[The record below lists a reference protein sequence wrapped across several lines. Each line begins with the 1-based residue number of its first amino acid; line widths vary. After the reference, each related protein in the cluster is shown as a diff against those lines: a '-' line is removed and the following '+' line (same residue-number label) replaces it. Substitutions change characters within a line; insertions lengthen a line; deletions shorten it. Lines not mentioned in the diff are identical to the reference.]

1 MSAEDYRQQQL
12 IKLKEILTQWFSRD
26 ELEDLSFD
34 MGVDYGAL
42 GGLSKE
48 GNVRNL
54 IMELSRRGRLPKFIE
69 RCDLKK
75 PEIEWGIFSYLYQ
88 ENYNE
93 VPLPIE
99 PPAENNNRLLLTLVG
114 ILALVI
120 LTAAG
125 AATYFLTR
133 TVNPTPTAQ
142 PAIIQLPVQ
151 NTPPAQPVSIQ
162 PTATNVVITAIPSV
176 DSENEPTV
184 TINPASPTPT
194 EILIV
199 ETATLFSDGEIQT
212 EPPFTVKIT
221 DTYQGDPLQEANI
234 RSGPGLEYGIVAK
247 RGPNIEI
254 TVWAYANN
262 SGGLPWFLID
272 IGDGQ
277 RGWISSVLVEIDPI
291 PFENFPIAATVP
303 PTRTPVPSATPTET
317 PLPTQPPITTTQ
329 P

>member
-1 MSAEDYRQQQL
+1 MSAEEYRQQQL
-12 IKLKEILTQWFSRD
+12 IKLKEVLTQWFSRD

-34 MGVDYGAL
+34 MGVDYAAL

-54 IMELSRRGRLPKFIE
+54 IMELSRRGRLPKLIE

-88 ENYNE
+88 ETHENMASA
-93 VPLPIE
+93 IE
-99 PPAENNNRLLLTLVG
+99 PPPPAETSNRLLLILVG

-142 PAIIQLPVQ
+142 PAVIQLPVQ
-151 NTPPAQPVSIQ
+151 NTPPAQPVALQ
-162 PTATNVVITAIPSV
+162 PTATNVVITTIPSV
-176 DSENEPTV
+176 DSETEPTA
-184 TINPASPTPT
+184 TIDPASPTPT

-199 ETATLFSDGEIQT
+199 ETATLFSDAANQT
-212 EPPFTVKIT
+212 EPPFSVKIT

-234 RSGPGLEYGIVAK
+234 RSGPGLEYNIVAK
-247 RGPNIEI
+247 RGPNTEI
-254 TVWAYANN
+254 TVWAFANN

-272 IGDGQ
+272 IGNGQ

-291 PFENFPIAATVP
+291 PLENFPIAVTVP
-303 PTRTPVPSATPTET
+303 PTRTTVPSATPTQT
-317 PLPTQPPITTTQ
+317 PIPSPEA
-329 P
+329 